1 MRSAV
6 EAYSTAGTQFRL
18 WKYLAGGDTCFCL
31 PSSQAWL
38 LGTAFG
44 TFLRGFLLPHPQAAG
59 FRCPL
64 TILRGGVW
72 LRPQPSEAKRQV

>member
-38 LGTAFG
+38 LGTAFE
-44 TFLRGFLLPHPQAAG
+44 LSS
-59 FRCPL
+59 
-64 TILRGGVW
+64 GGYSFPIPR
-72 LRPQPSEAKRQV
+72 LQGSGAC